1 MNLGIL
7 LPQEI
12 KDDFARRNIELGKT
26 LLIEIPDFNISYK
39 KYLIIVA
46 TSNSYIAGVVINT
59 EINLNFAWS
68 EEVKKLHLPIK
79 QQEHPFL
86 KYDSFVDCS
95 KLHKRLITE
104 ICNAIKENPSMVIGN
119 VTESLLRTLQ
129 ITITHAKTISV
140 KDKKEFGFL

>member
-59 EINLNFAWS
+59 EINLNFAWN

>member
-104 ICNAIKENPSMVIGN
+104 ICDAIKENPSMVIGN

>member
-39 KYLIIVA
+39 KYLIIVS

>member
-79 QQEHPFL
+79 QEEHPFL

-104 ICNAIKENPSMVIGN
+104 ICDAIKENPSMVIGN

>member
-26 LLIEIPDFNISYK
+26 LLIEIPDFNILSK

-59 EINLNFAWS
+59 EINLNFAWN

-79 QQEHPFL
+79 QEEHPFL

>member
-95 KLHKRLITE
+95 KLHKRLIAE

>member
-95 KLHKRLITE
+95 KLHKRLIAE
-104 ICNAIKENPSMVIGN
+104 ICDAIKENPSMVIGN
-119 VTESLLRTLQ
+119 VTESFLRTLQ

>member
-68 EEVKKLHLPIK
+68 EEVKQLHLPIK

-104 ICNAIKENPSMVIGN
+104 ICDAIKENPSMVIGN